1 MTTTMPA
8 SERIINLDI
17 SLHRVP
23 APLAAYVPARRVG
36 EFIYTAG
43 QLPFEDGVLVS
54 TGAVNADNLDLA
66 QRAAR
71 QSAINAVAAIS
82 ELAGGLDNVTEV
94 VKVVGFVASSSSF
107 HDQPA
112 VIDGA
117 SNVLLE
123 IFGAEIGQ
131 HARSAVGVSA
141 LPRDASVEVEL
152 IVRVATGK

>member
-1 MTTTMPA
+1 MTTTTLA
-8 SERIINLDI
+8 SERVAELNI
-17 SLHRVP
+17 SLQRTP
-23 APLAAYVPARRVG
+23 APLAAYVAARRVG

-54 TGAVNADNLDLA
+54 TGAVTADNLDRA
-66 QRAAR
+66 QQAAR
-71 QSAINAVAAIS
+71 QSAVNAVAAIS

-107 HDQPA
+107 HDQPV

-123 IFGAEIGQ
+123 IFGEEIGR

-141 LPRDASVEVEL
+141 LPRNASVEVEL
-152 IVRVATGK
+152 IVRVSTDK